1 MLDWFWMGFIIQKC
15 VIFGTSHPKETH
27 TYSSDCKRSW
37 RKGATMRKESICWK
51 NSDILAQ
58 SGGQKVSLNGWWK
71 ESSQVATL
79 QNFVLGRFDN
89 LTNIWETIPR
99 MLTPACRKFSRILE
113 LYSIRCGIW
122 ALWWFFRLLIFSA
135 SLSILHEILWIGIF
149 WDL

>member
-71 ESSQVATL
+71 ESSQVATF
-79 QNFVLGRFDN
+79 QNFILGRY
-89 LTNIWETIPR
+89 TIWQTFEKQFLGCWHQPVENSAEFWSSIQSDVVSE
-99 MLTPACRKFSRILE
+99 LCDDFSDCWYLV
-113 LYSIRCGIW
+113 
-122 ALWWFFRLLIFSA
+122 
-135 SLSILHEILWIGIF
+135 LHCPYFMKSYE
-149 WDL
+149 